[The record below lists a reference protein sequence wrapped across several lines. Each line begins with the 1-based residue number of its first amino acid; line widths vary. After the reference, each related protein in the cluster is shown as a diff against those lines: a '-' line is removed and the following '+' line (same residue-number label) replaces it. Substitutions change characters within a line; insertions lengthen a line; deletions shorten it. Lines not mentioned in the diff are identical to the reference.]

1 MCKIKSEKLKN
12 NVIQAGKG
20 TGFFC
25 EIEND
30 KTQIRYFLFTNNHLL
45 DEDSIKINKI
55 IKFEY
60 FTGKKYVEKEI
71 KITKDRKVFTNKE
84 LDYTCIEIFK
94 SDGIKKFLKQ
104 IYKQKIKDN
113 NFFKDKDIFVLQYP
127 KGYDINSSVG
137 KI

>member
-1 MCKIKSEKLKN
+1 VTKEEILNLLKWEESMCKIKSEKLKN

-94 SDGIKKFLKQ
+94 IDGIKKFLK
-104 IYKQKIKDN
+104 
-113 NFFKDKDIFVLQYP
+113 
-127 KGYDINSSVG
+127 
-137 KI
+137 